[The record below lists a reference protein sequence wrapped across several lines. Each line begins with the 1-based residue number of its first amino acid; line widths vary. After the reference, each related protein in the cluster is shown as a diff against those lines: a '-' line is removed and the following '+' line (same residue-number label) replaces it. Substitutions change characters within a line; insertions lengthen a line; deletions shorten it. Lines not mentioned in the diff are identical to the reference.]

1 MPAQGPR
8 SSRLLPVLFL
18 VLASALFA
26 SPIFANGLP
35 VKAPQLFVRGSTGS
49 SFDESIDH
57 KRLERGL
64 KVLGTVAVTAL
75 FWVVSLKRRVSL
87 KTGELQ
93 AQLRRVQKAEKER
106 DLLNAE
112 LKQTRSEIAFTLGE
126 VIESRSHET
135 ANHVRRVA
143 AVTEYLACKMG
154 YIEEEAGLIG
164 LASSLHDVGKI
175 GTPEAILN
183 KEGKLT
189 PEEFEIVKRHT
200 TLGHK
205 ILSSSGGSL
214 FDLAAVIALEHHE
227 KWDGSGYPQ
236 GLAGNAISQEA
247 RIVAVVDVFD
257 ALANR
262 RVYKAPWPL
271 DRIVQTLIEERGRHF
286 DPSVVDLFLRHLEE
300 IIALCRV
307 FPDHTETA
315 PRKEPPDHESLPERI
330 LSSPHLLS

>member
-1 MPAQGPR
+1 
-8 SSRLLPVLFL
+8 
-18 VLASALFA
+18 
-26 SPIFANGLP
+26 
-35 VKAPQLFVRGSTGS
+35 
-49 SFDESIDH
+49 
-57 KRLERGL
+57 
-64 KVLGTVAVTAL
+64 
-75 FWVVSLKRRVSL
+75 
-87 KTGELQ
+87 
-93 AQLRRVQKAEKER
+93 LRRVQKAEKER

-286 DPSVVDLFLRHLEE
+286 EPFVVDLFLRHLEE